1 MKKRKI
7 SISEVTESAAK
18 VLHENLE
25 RTKGTIKHYQVHWR
39 KIERFMKSS
48 GIPYFNSGV
57 GKNFLLAR
65 LGELDYS
72 TLTKSEKDLVSAV
85 NVLIEYYDTGNI
97 LSKKEQVY
105 FVGEPGKLM
114 EAYLSYAASQRLK
127 ASTLYE
133 KSRHLY
139 RFQKYMEA
147 SAIPSLGVVTNI
159 DILTFLMNVNRRF
172 STLQHHTIQTL
183 RGFFSYLYKEEL
195 IAVDLA
201 SHIPKDK
208 FCKQPK
214 LPSVYTEKEIS
225 DMLAS
230 IDRSTKKGKR
240 NFAIVLLAAR
250 LGLRSSDIG
259 GIRFSDIDWEN
270 CIITLNQFKT
280 GKRLELPLFPE
291 IGEAIIDYLK
301 YGRPKSS
308 LQQVFLLARS
318 PFTAIVPNG
327 MGGIVRS
334 SYLSAGIDISNRK
347 AGTHSLRHSLA
358 GILLAKGTT
367 LPVITEVL
375 GHQNS
380 ASTRYY
386 LRIDLASMSK
396 FALEVPQVSDTFYN
410 QKGGYFYA

>member
-7 SISEVTESAAK
+7 SILEVTESAAK

-183 RGFFSYLYKEEL
+183 RGFFSYLYKL
-195 IAVDLA
+195 
-201 SHIPKDK
+201 
-208 FCKQPK
+208 
-214 LPSVYTEKEIS
+214 Y
-225 DMLAS
+225 
-230 IDRSTKKGKR
+230 RS
-240 NFAIVLLAAR
+240 F
-250 LGLRSSDIG
+250 
-259 GIRFSDIDWEN
+259 
-270 CIITLNQFKT
+270 
-280 GKRLELPLFPE
+280 
-291 IGEAIIDYLK
+291 
-301 YGRPKSS
+301 
-308 LQQVFLLARS
+308 
-318 PFTAIVPNG
+318 
-327 MGGIVRS
+327 
-334 SYLSAGIDISNRK
+334 
-347 AGTHSLRHSLA
+347 H
-358 GILLAKGTT
+358 
-367 LPVITEVL
+367 
-375 GHQNS
+375 
-380 ASTRYY
+380 
-386 LRIDLASMSK
+386 
-396 FALEVPQVSDTFYN
+396 
-410 QKGGYFYA
+410 